1 VFPLAGVFSGCRGH
15 GIGMPEEWSE
25 CAMECSLRLMES
37 RGERTIALYGAP
49 GLDGDNGMEVV
60 SRAWCV
66 KICVR
71 VSESEG
77 LSMENGVLAY
87 PGG

>member
-1 VFPLAGVFSGCRGH
+1 
-15 GIGMPEEWSE
+15 MPEERLE
-25 CAMECSLRLMES
+25 CAVECSLRLMEGRS
-37 RGERTIALYGAP
+37 ERTIALYGAP
-49 GLDGDNGMEVV
+49 GLDGDNGAEVV

-66 KICVR
+66 KICDR

-87 PGG
+87 PDVDERVHVT